1 MCPDHD
7 ERTDDL
13 DRRRFLEATA
23 GTAGLVGGVGI
34 GSAIGAR
41 ETVSADADAPTPDRS
56 LAGTAGDSEGA
67 PPNGTFTAVID
78 RFEDDRAVLV
88 LERDGETAGELV
100 IDAERLPDDGRKV
113 DAVFE
118 VVLSEGAPTD
128 VAFRPE
134 RTEHR
139 AESAQRRFDRLSRPT
154 CDDAR

>member
-1 MCPDHD
+1 MCPD
-7 ERTDDL
+7 DL
-13 DRRRFLEATA
+13 TRRRFLAATA
-23 GTAGLVGGVGI
+23 GTAGVAGGAVVT
-34 GSAIGAR
+34 GAAG
-41 ETVSADADAPTPDRS
+41 VLDDGACDYDRRR
-56 LAGTAGDSEGA
+56 GRPTAGSDSA
-67 PPNGTFTAVID
+67 PPNGTVTAVVD

-100 IDAERLPDDGRKV
+100 IDAERLPDDGRTV